1 MAMALTA
8 PDESLRDIF
17 GRFWP
22 CMRGDRCRLLAAGS
36 PRSWSPATATFTASY
51 AGRSPSSS

>member
-1 MAMALTA
+1 MALAA
-8 PDESLRDIF
+8 PGESLRDIF

-22 CMRGDRCRLLAAGS
+22 CMRGDRCRLLAVGS
-36 PRSWSPATATFTASY
+36 AWSWSLATATFTASY